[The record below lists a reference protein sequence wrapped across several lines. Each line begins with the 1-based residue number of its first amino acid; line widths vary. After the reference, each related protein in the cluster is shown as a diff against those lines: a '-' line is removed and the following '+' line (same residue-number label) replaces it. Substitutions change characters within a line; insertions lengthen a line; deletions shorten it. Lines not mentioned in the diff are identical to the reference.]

1 MLIYTHKQIRI
12 KKYEIF
18 SIRFEDPMFSSNNKL
33 RQSLMLERIIR
44 QERKMLTLRQER
56 EIPAATLKV
65 LKGRNKITQGE
76 VLCEQTRKRSTVEAD
91 K

>member
-1 MLIYTHKQIRI
+1 
-12 KKYEIF
+12 
-18 SIRFEDPMFSSNNKL
+18 
-33 RQSLMLERIIR
+33 MLERIIR